1 MLDSASCYT
10 IRVISPLAIHQNVF
24 FPFSPWSSEVL
35 ITGDYNLSVVH
46 DTDEEDELDL
56 YNSKKR

>member
-1 MLDSASCYT
+1 M
-10 IRVISPLAIHQNVF
+10 F

-56 YNSKKR
+56 YNLKKR